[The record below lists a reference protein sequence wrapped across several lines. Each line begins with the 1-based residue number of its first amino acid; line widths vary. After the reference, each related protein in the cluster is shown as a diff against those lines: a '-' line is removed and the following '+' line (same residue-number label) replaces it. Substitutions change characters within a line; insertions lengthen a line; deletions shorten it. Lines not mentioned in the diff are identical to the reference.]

1 MRQIDNRGT
10 MCVHMRQV
18 SVTLSST
25 HSCSTFVFEH
35 ALSSR
40 DVILELVCK
49 RIADRIVFVM

>member
-10 MCVHMRQV
+10 MSVHMRQV

-40 DVILELVCK
+40 DVILEHTH
-49 RIADRIVFVM
+49 RILFVNVM